1 MSPEGSSGAV
11 PVLRAHG
18 IEKRYPG
25 TDGGPLEILK
35 GVDLELTAGS
45 LTAVTGS
52 SGSGKSTLLHVLGG
66 LDRPDAGSVEWLG
79 RSLSGLGNKEMSR
92 LRNKTVGFVF
102 QFHHLLPEFSALEN
116 VCMPAWIAGLDRQ
129 EIEERAESL
138 LRSFGLGDRFS
149 HRPSELSGGERQ
161 RVAVARALMNRP
173 PLLLADEPTGNL
185 DESNSARLLDILLDL
200 NRTHDC
206 AMLIVT
212 HDPAI
217 AGRCD
222 RIVDLTHGRLEERT
236 TPPRE
241 GSRQAPT
248 L

>member
-1 MSPEGSSGAV
+1 MNRGETSGTS
-11 PVLRAHG
+11 PVLRAQG
-18 IEKRYPG
+18 IEKHYPG
-25 TDGGPLEILK
+25 ADGGTLEILK

-66 LDRPDAGSVEWLG
+66 LDSPDAGSVQWQG
-79 RSLSGLGNKEMSR
+79 RNLTGLGNKEMSR

-116 VCMPAWIAGLDRQ
+116 VCMPAWIAGLERQ
-129 EIEERAESL
+129 ETEDRAESL
-138 LRSFGLGDRFS
+138 LRAFGLGHRLS
-149 HRPSELSGGERQ
+149 HRPAELSGGERQ

-200 NRTHDC
+200 NRSHDC
-206 AMLIVT
+206 ATLIVT

-217 AGRCD
+217 AARCD
-222 RIVDLTHGRLEERT
+222 RVVELSHGRLEERKGRAGRGA
-236 TPPRE
+236 P
-241 GSRQAPT
+241 QMPT